1 MNKRWV
7 VGGVVVAVL
16 AVGGTVAVMAARQG
30 GQAAAGKAKPEE
42 KTLDFTAKEVVVPRN
57 QPLAG
62 SVEFSGPLVAP
73 NTAIVRAKAA
83 GTLLSLAVAEGSRV
97 SAGQKLGSVD
107 LADLNA
113 RLNER
118 QAQVEA
124 ARAQMVQAER
134 THASNQRLAE
144 QAFISPNALDSSK
157 AALDSARA
165 NLSAAQAQVETVR
178 INLREANLVA
188 PISGIVAKRHVVPG
202 EKVSNEQQIVT
213 IVDLTRLEV
222 AGSVG
227 THEVGMLRAGMPVTV
242 QVEGVAEP
250 VKGSLA
256 RIAPAAE
263 PGTRSIGVAIAIANP
278 KETLRA
284 GQYAQAH
291 VAMAEGT
298 PRMTLPVAA
307 VGTASGQEY
316 VWTIEEGKLLRRSVT
331 TGRRDEG
338 KGLVEVK
345 DGLKP
350 QAQVLAMRF
359 DNLREGAPAR
369 VVQPAAATAASAP
382 KPSSAL
388 ASVATASAN

>member
-7 VGGVVVAVL
+7 IGGVVVAVL
-16 AVGGTVAVMAARQG
+16 AIGSTVAVMAARK
-30 GQAAAGKAKPEE
+30 ANPAGEAKPDE
-42 KTLDFTAKEVVVPRN
+42 KVLDFTAKEVVAPKS

-62 SVEFSGPLVAP
+62 TVEFSGPLVAP

-83 GTLLSLAVAEGSRV
+83 GTLLNLSVQEGSRV
-97 SAGQKLGSVD
+97 TAGQRLGTVD
-107 LADLNA
+107 LADLTA

-118 QAQVEA
+118 QAMMES

-144 QAFISPNALDSSK
+144 QSFISPNALESSK
-157 AALDSARA
+157 AALDTARA
-165 NLSAAQAQVETVR
+165 NLAAAQAQAETVR
-178 INLREANLVA
+178 INLREAGLVA

-202 EKVSNEQQIVT
+202 EKVAQEQQIVT
-213 IVDLTRLEV
+213 IVDLTRLEM

-227 THEVGMLRAGMPVTV
+227 THEVGMLQPGMPVTV
-242 QVEGVAEP
+242 NVEGVAEP
-250 VKGSLA
+250 VKGNLA

-278 KETLRA
+278 KEQLRA

-291 VAMAEGT
+291 VVMPEGT
-298 PRMTLPVAA
+298 PRLTLPVAA
-307 VGTASGQEY
+307 IGTASGQEY
-316 VWTIEEGKLLRRSVT
+316 VWTIEEGKLLRRAVT
-331 TGRRDEG
+331 TGRRDEA

-345 DGLKP
+345 DGVKP

-359 DNLREGAPAR
+359 DNLREGAAAR
-369 VVQPAAATAASAP
+369 VIAPATAASAP

-388 ASVATASAN
+388 ASVATASN

>member
-7 VGGVVVAVL
+7 IGGVVVAVL
-16 AVGGTVAVMAARQG
+16 AVGGTVAGMVARKG
-30 GQAAAGKAKPEE
+30 GEDPAKAKPEE
-42 KTLDFTAKEVVVPRN
+42 KVLDFTAKEVVAPRN

-83 GTLLSLAVAEGSRV
+83 GTLLNLAVAEGSRV
-97 SAGQKLGSVD
+97 TAGQKLGSVD

-144 QAFISPNALDSSK
+144 QSFISPNALESSK

-165 NLSAAQAQVETVR
+165 NLAATQAQVETVR

-213 IVDLTRLEV
+213 IVDLTLLEV

-227 THEVGMLRAGMPVTV
+227 THEVGMLNAGMPVTV
-242 QVEGVAEP
+242 QVEGISEP

-284 GQYAQAH
+284 GQYAQAQ
-291 VAMAEGT
+291 VSMAEGT

-307 VGTASGQEY
+307 IGTASGQEY
-316 VWTIEEGKLLRRSVT
+316 VWTIEEGKLLRRAVT
-331 TGRRDEG
+331 TGRRDEA

-359 DNLREGAPAR
+359 DNLREGALAR
-369 VVQPAAATAASAP
+369 VVQPSPATAASAP

-388 ASVATASAN
+388 ASVATASTN

>member
-30 GQAAAGKAKPEE
+30 AQAGADKVKPEE

-62 SVEFSGPLVAP
+62 AVEFSGPLVAP

-278 KETLRA
+278 QEALRA

-316 VWTIEEGKLLRRSVT
+316 VWTIEDGKLLRRAVT

-338 KGLVEVK
+338 KGLIEVK

-369 VVQPAAATAASAP
+369 VVQPAPATAASAP

>member
-1 MNKRWV
+1 MNKRWMI
-7 VGGVVVAVL
+7 GGVAIAVVTIGA
-16 AVGGTVAVMAARQG
+16 TVAVMAARKAPDAKSG
-30 GQAAAGKAKPEE
+30 PAKPED
-42 KTLDFTAKEVVVPRN
+42 KVLDFTAKEVVLPKT

-73 NTAIVRAKAA
+73 NTAVVRAKAA
-83 GTLLSLAVAEGSRV
+83 GTLLNLTVQEGSRV
-97 SAGQKLGSVD
+97 TAGQKLGSVD
-107 LADLNA
+107 LADLTA

-118 QAQVEA
+118 QAMVEA

-144 QAFISPNALDSSK
+144 QAFISPNALETSK

-165 NLSAAQAQVETVR
+165 NLAAAQAQTETVR
-178 INLREANLVA
+178 INLREAGLVA

-202 EKVSNEQQIVT
+202 EKVAQEQQIVT
-213 IVDLTRLEV
+213 IVDLTKLEV

-227 THEVGMLRAGMPVTV
+227 THEVGMLQAGMPVTV
-242 QVEGVAEP
+242 QVEGVAAP
-250 VKGSLA
+250 VKGNLA

-278 KETLRA
+278 KEQLRA

-291 VAMAEGT
+291 VVMPEGT
-298 PRMTLPVAA
+298 PRLTLPVAA

-316 VWTIEEGKLLRRSVT
+316 VWTIEEGKLLRRAVT
-331 TGRRDEG
+331 TGRRDEA

-359 DNLREGAPAR
+359 DNLREGAAAR
-369 VVQPAAATAASAP
+369 VVAPAPATAASASS
-382 KPSSAL
+382 PSSAL
-388 ASVATASAN
+388 ASVATASN

>member
-16 AVGGTVAVMAARQG
+16 AVGGGAAAVMSGRKG
-30 GQAAAGKAKPEE
+30 DTPAKPED
-42 KTLDFTAKEVVVPRN
+42 KVLDFTAKEVVRPKT

-62 SVEFSGPLVAP
+62 TVEFSGPLVAP
-73 NTAIVRAKAA
+73 NTAVVRAKAS
-83 GTLLSLAVAEGSRV
+83 GTLLNLTVAEGSRV
-97 SAGQKLGSVD
+97 TAGQKLGSLD

-124 ARAQMVQAER
+124 ARAQMIQAER

-144 QAFISPNALDSSK
+144 QAFISPNALESSK

-165 NLSAAQAQVETVR
+165 NLTAAQAQTETVK

-188 PISGIVAKRHVVPG
+188 PIAGIVSKRHVVPG

-227 THEVGMLRAGMPVTV
+227 THEVGMLQAGMPVTV
-242 QVEGVAEP
+242 QVEGVAEA
-250 VKGSLA
+250 VKGNLA

-278 KETLRA
+278 KEKLRA
-284 GQYAQAH
+284 GQYAQAQ
-291 VAMAEGT
+291 VVMPEAT
-298 PRMTLPVAA
+298 PRLTLPVAA
-307 VGTASGQEY
+307 IGTASGQEY
-316 VWTIEEGKLLRRSVT
+316 VWTIEQGKLLRRSIT
-331 TGRRDEG
+331 TGRRDDAN
-338 KGLVEVK
+338 GLVEVK
-345 DGLKP
+345 DGLQP
-350 QAQVLAMRF
+350 QAQVLGMRF
-359 DNLREGAPAR
+359 DNLREGAAAR
-369 VVQPAAATAASAP
+369 VIAPAPSTAASATP
-382 KPSSAL
+382 PSSAL
-388 ASVATASAN
+388 ASVATASN

>member
-7 VGGVVVAVL
+7 IGGVVVAVL
-16 AVGGTVAVMAARQG
+16 AGGGGVALMGARKGNAA
-30 GQAAAGKAKPEE
+30 QAQTKPED
-42 KTLDFTAKEVVVPRN
+42 KTLDFTAKEVVLPRN

-62 SVEFSGPLVAP
+62 TVEFSGPLVAP

-83 GTLLSLAVAEGSRV
+83 GTLLNLTVQEGSRV
-97 SAGQKLGSVD
+97 TAGQKLGSVD

-124 ARAQMVQAER
+124 ARAMMVQAER

-144 QAFISPNALDSSK
+144 QQFISPNALETSK

-165 NLSAAQAQVETVR
+165 NFTAAQAQAETVR
-178 INLREANLVA
+178 INLREAGLLA

-227 THEVGMLRAGMPVTV
+227 THEVGMLSPGMPVTV
-242 QVEGVAEP
+242 QVEGVVQP
-250 VKGSLA
+250 VKGNLA

-278 KETLRA
+278 KEMLRA
-284 GQYAQAH
+284 GQYASAQ
-291 VAMAEGT
+291 VVMPEGA

-316 VWTIEEGKLLRRSVT
+316 VWMIEQGKLLRRAIT
-331 TGRRDEG
+331 TGRRDEA

-369 VVQPAAATAASAP
+369 VIVPAPATAASAAS
-382 KPSSAL
+382 PSSAL
-388 ASVATASAN
+388 ASVATASTN

>member
-7 VGGVVVAVL
+7 IGGVVVAVL
-16 AVGGTVAVMAARQG
+16 ALGGGAAAVMAGRKG
-30 GQAAAGKAKPEE
+30 GDKPEGKPE
-42 KTLDFTAKEVVVPRN
+42 DKVLDFTAKEVVLPRT
-57 QPLAG
+57 QSLAG
-62 SVEFSGPLVAP
+62 TVEFSGPLVAP
-73 NTAIVRAKAA
+73 NTAVVRAKAA
-83 GTLLSLAVAEGSRV
+83 GTLLNLTVAEGSRV
-97 SAGQKLGSVD
+97 TAGQKLGSVD

-124 ARAQMVQAER
+124 ARAQLVQAER

-144 QAFISPNALDSSK
+144 QSFISPNALESSK

-165 NLSAAQAQVETVR
+165 NLTAAQAQTETVK

-227 THEVGMLRAGMPVTV
+227 THEVGMLQAGMPVTV
-242 QVEGVAEP
+242 QVEGVVEP

-278 KETLRA
+278 KERLRA
-284 GQYAQAH
+284 GQYAQAQ
-291 VAMAEGT
+291 VVMPEAT
-298 PRMTLPVAA
+298 PRLTLPVAA

-316 VWTIEEGKLLRRSVT
+316 VWTIEQGKLLRRTIT
-331 TGRRDEG
+331 TGRRDDA
-338 KGLVEVK
+338 KGVIEVK
-345 DGLKP
+345 DGLQP

-359 DNLREGAPAR
+359 DNLREGAAAR
-369 VVQPAAATAASAP
+369 VLAPAPSTAASASA
-382 KPSSAL
+382 PSSAL
-388 ASVATASAN
+388 ASVATASN

>member
-16 AVGGTVAVMAARQG
+16 AVGGTVAVMAGRQG
-30 GQAAAGKAKPEE
+30 GNPAEAKPAE
-42 KTLDFTAKEVVVPRN
+42 KALDFTAREVVLPRQ

-62 SVEFSGPLVAP
+62 VIEFSGPLVAP
-73 NTAIVRAKAA
+73 DTAIVRAKAA
-83 GTLLSLAVAEGSRV
+83 GTLLALAVAEGSRV

-144 QAFISPNALDSSK
+144 QAFISPNALESSK

-165 NLSAAQAQVETVR
+165 NLAAAQAQVETVR

-188 PISGIVAKRHVVPG
+188 PIAGIVAKRHVVPG
-202 EKVSNEQQIVT
+202 EKVANEQPIVT
-213 IVDLTRLEV
+213 IVDLRTLEV

-227 THEVGMLRAGMPVTV
+227 THEVGALKPGMPVTV

-263 PGTRSIGVAIAIANP
+263 AGTRSIGVAIAIANP

-284 GQYAQAH
+284 GQYAQAR
-291 VAMAEGT
+291 VATGEGASLL
-298 PRMTLPVAA
+298 TLPVAA
-307 VGTASGQEY
+307 VGSASGQDY
-316 VWTIEEGKLLRRSVT
+316 VWIIEEGKLMRRAVT
-331 TGRRDEG
+331 TGRRDEA

-345 DGLKP
+345 EGIKP

-359 DNLREGAPAR
+359 DNLREGALAR
-369 VVQPAAATAASAP
+369 VLPPAGATAASAP
-382 KPSSAL
+382 TASPL
-388 ASVATASAN
+388 ASVATATTR

>member
-16 AVGGTVAVMAARQG
+16 AVGGTVAGVASRQG
-30 GQAAAGKAKPEE
+30 GADPAKAKPEE
-42 KTLDFTAKEVVVPRN
+42 KVLDFTAKEVVLPRN

-73 NTAIVRAKAA
+73 NTAIVRAKAS
-83 GTLLSLAVAEGSRV
+83 GTLLNLAVAEGSRV
-97 SAGQKLGSVD
+97 VAGQKLGAVD

-144 QAFISPNALDSSK
+144 QSFISPNALESSK

-165 NLSAAQAQVETVR
+165 NLAAAQAQVETVR

-213 IVDLTRLEV
+213 IVDLTKLEV

-227 THEVGMLRAGMPVTV
+227 THEVGMLQAGMPVTV
-242 QVEGVAEP
+242 QVEGVSEP

-278 KETLRA
+278 KEALRA
-284 GQYAQAH
+284 GQYAQAR
-291 VAMAEGT
+291 VSMAEGT
-298 PRMTLPVAA
+298 PRMTVPVAA
-307 VGTASGQEY
+307 IGTASGQEY
-316 VWTIEEGKLLRRSVT
+316 VWTIEEGKLLRRAVT
-331 TGRRDEG
+331 TGRRDEA

-359 DNLREGAPAR
+359 DNLREGASAR
-369 VVQPAAATAASAP
+369 VVPPAPATAASAP
-382 KPSSAL
+382 RPASAL
-388 ASVATASAN
+388 ASVATAATN

>member
-30 GQAAAGKAKPEE
+30 GQAGADKVKPEE

-62 SVEFSGPLVAP
+62 AVEFSGPLVAP

-278 KETLRA
+278 QETLRA

-316 VWTIEEGKLLRRSVT
+316 VWTIEDGKLLRRAVT

-338 KGLVEVK
+338 KGLIEVK

-369 VVQPAAATAASAP
+369 VVQPAPATAASAP

>member
-1 MNKRWV
+1 MNKRWLIA
-7 VGGVVVAVL
+7 GVVVAAL
-16 AVGGTVAVMAARQG
+16 AVGGTVAVMAARKG
-30 GQAAAGKAKPEE
+30 GTGDAKPQD
-42 KTLDFTAKEVVVPRN
+42 KVLDFTAKEVVLPKS

-62 SVEFSGPLVAP
+62 TVQFSGPLVAP
-73 NTAIVRAKAA
+73 NTAIVRSKAA
-83 GTLLSLAVAEGSRV
+83 GTLLDLTVQEGSRV
-97 SAGQKLGSVD
+97 RTGQKLGTVD

-144 QAFISPNALDSSK
+144 QHFISPNALESSK

-165 NLSAAQAQVETVR
+165 NLAAAQAQTDTVR
-178 INLREANLVA
+178 INLREAALVA

-202 EKVSNEQQIVT
+202 EKVANEQQIVT

-227 THEVGMLRAGMPVTV
+227 THEVGMLQAGMPVTV
-242 QVEGVAEP
+242 QVEGVPEP

-263 PGTRSIGVAIAIANP
+263 PGTRSIGVAITIANP
-278 KETLRA
+278 KEQLRA
-284 GQYAQAH
+284 GQYAQAQ
-291 VAMAEGT
+291 VVLPEGAAGL
-298 PRMTLPVAA
+298 TLPVAA
-307 VGTASGQEY
+307 IATASGQEY
-316 VWTIEEGKLLRRSVT
+316 VWTIEQGKLLRRAVT
-331 TGRRDEG
+331 TGRRDVA
-338 KGLVEVK
+338 KGVIEVK

-369 VVQPAAATAASAP
+369 VMGAGTAPAVAASAASP
-382 KPSSAL
+382 TSAL
-388 ASVATASAN
+388 TSVATASN

>member
-7 VGGVVVAVL
+7 IGGVVVAAL
-16 AVGGTVAVMAARQG
+16 ATGGAVAVMARKG
-30 GQAAAGKAKPEE
+30 GSPGDAKPED
-42 KTLDFTAKEVVVPRN
+42 KVLDFTAKEVVLPKS

-62 SVEFSGPLVAP
+62 TVEFSGPLVAP
-73 NTAIVRAKAA
+73 NTAVVRAKAA
-83 GTLLSLAVAEGSRV
+83 GTLLNLTVAEGSRV
-97 SAGQKLGSVD
+97 TAGQKLGTVD

-144 QAFISPNALDSSK
+144 QQFISPNALESSK

-165 NLSAAQAQVETVR
+165 NLAAAQAQTETVR
-178 INLREANLVA
+178 INLREAGLVA

-213 IVDLTRLEV
+213 IVDLTQLEM

-227 THEVGMLRAGMPVTV
+227 THEVGVLQAGMPVTV
-242 QVEGVAEP
+242 QVEGVAEA
-250 VKGSLA
+250 VNGKLA

-278 KETLRA
+278 KERLRA

-291 VAMAEGT
+291 VVMPEAT
-298 PRMTLPVAA
+298 PRLTLPVAA
-307 VGTASGQEY
+307 IGTASGQEY
-316 VWTIEEGKLLRRSVT
+316 VWTIEQGKLLRRAVT
-331 TGRRDEG
+331 TGRRDEA

-345 DGLKP
+345 DGLQP

-359 DNLREGAPAR
+359 DNLREGASARIVAPA
-369 VVQPAAATAASAP
+369 PATAGSAASP
-382 KPSSAL
+382 TSAL
-388 ASVATASAN
+388 ASVATASN

>member
-1 MNKRWV
+1 MNKRWMI
-7 VGGVVVAVL
+7 GGVAIAVVTIGA
-16 AVGGTVAVMAARQG
+16 TMAVMAARKAPDAKG
-30 GQAAAGKAKPEE
+30 GPAKPED
-42 KTLDFTAKEVVVPRN
+42 KVLDFTAKEVVLPKT

-62 SVEFSGPLVAP
+62 SIEFSGPLVAP
-73 NTAIVRAKAA
+73 NTAVVRAKAA
-83 GTLLSLAVAEGSRV
+83 GTLLNLTVQEGSRV
-97 SAGQKLGSVD
+97 SAGQKLGTVD
-107 LADLNA
+107 LADLTA

-118 QAQVEA
+118 QAMVEA

-144 QAFISPNALDSSK
+144 QAFISPNALETSK

-165 NLSAAQAQVETVR
+165 NLAAAQAQTETVK
-178 INLREANLVA
+178 INLREAGLVA

-202 EKVSNEQQIVT
+202 EKVSQEQQIVT
-213 IVDLTRLEV
+213 IVDLTKLEV

-227 THEVGMLRAGMPVTV
+227 THEVGMLQAGMPVTV
-242 QVEGVAEP
+242 QVEGVAAP

-278 KETLRA
+278 KEQLRA

-291 VAMAEGT
+291 VVMPEGT
-298 PRMTLPVAA
+298 PRLTLPVSA
-307 VGTASGQEY
+307 VGTASGQEF
-316 VWTIEEGKLLRRSVT
+316 VWTIEEGKLLRRAVT
-331 TGRRDEG
+331 TGRRDEA

-345 DGLKP
+345 DGIKP

-359 DNLREGAPAR
+359 DNLREGASAR
-369 VVQPAAATAASAP
+369 VVSPAPATAGSAAS
-382 KPSSAL
+382 PSSAL
-388 ASVATASAN
+388 ASVATASN

>member
-1 MNKRWV
+1 MNKRWMI
-7 VGGVVVAVL
+7 GGVAVAVL
-16 AVGGTVAVMAARQG
+16 ATGGAVAVMAGKSGPEPASAK
-30 GQAAAGKAKPEE
+30 AADKV
-42 KTLDFTAKEVVVPRN
+42 LDFTTKEVVLPRT

-62 SVEFSGPLVAP
+62 TVAFSGPLVAP
-73 NTAIVRAKAA
+73 NTAVVRAKAS
-83 GTLLSLAVAEGSRV
+83 GTLLGLEVQEGSRV
-97 SAGQKLGSVD
+97 TAGQRLGTLD

-118 QAQVEA
+118 QAQVES
-124 ARAQMVQAER
+124 ARAQLVQAER

-144 QAFISPNALDSSK
+144 QQFISPIALESSK

-165 NLSAAQAQVETVR
+165 NLAAAQAQVDTVR
-178 INLREANLVA
+178 INLREAALVA

-202 EKVSNEQQIVT
+202 EKVATEQQIVT
-213 IVDLTRLEV
+213 IVDLSKLEV

-227 THEVGMLRAGMPVTV
+227 THEVGMLQPGMPVTV

-284 GQYAQAH
+284 GQYAQAQ
-291 VAMAEGT
+291 VVLAEGM
-298 PRMTLPVAA
+298 PRLTLPVAA
-307 VGTASGQEY
+307 IGTASGQEY
-316 VWTIEEGKLLRRSVT
+316 VWTIEQGKLLRRAVT
-331 TGRRDEG
+331 TGRRDDA

-345 DGLKP
+345 EGLPP

-359 DNLREGAPAR
+359 DNLREGAAAR
-369 VVQPAAATAASAP
+369 VVAPVPATAASAAS
-382 KPSSAL
+382 PSSAL
-388 ASVATASAN
+388 ASVATASN

>member
-7 VGGVVVAVL
+7 IGGVVVAVL
-16 AVGGTVAVMAARQG
+16 AVGGTVAVMAARKG
-30 GQAAAGKAKPEE
+30 GQAAADKAKPED
-42 KTLDFTAKEVVVPRN
+42 KTLDFTAKEVVLPKN

-62 SVEFSGPLVAP
+62 AVEFSGPLVAP
-73 NTAIVRAKAA
+73 NTAVVRAKAA

-107 LADLNA
+107 LADLTA

-124 ARAQMVQAER
+124 ARAQTVQAER

-144 QAFISPNALDSSK
+144 QAFISPNALESSK

-165 NLSAAQAQVETVR
+165 NLAAAQAQVETVR

-213 IVDLTRLEV
+213 IVDLTKLEV

-227 THEVGMLRAGMPVTV
+227 THEVGMLHAGMPVTV
-242 QVEGVAEP
+242 QVEGVVEP

-278 KETLRA
+278 KESLRA
-284 GQYAQAH
+284 GQYAQAK
-291 VAMAEGT
+291 VAMTEGT

-307 VGTASGQEY
+307 IGTASGQEY
-316 VWTIEEGKLLRRSVT
+316 VWTIEEGKLLRRAVT
-331 TGRRDEG
+331 TGRRDEA

-350 QAQVLAMRF
+350 HAQVLAMRF
-359 DNLREGAPAR
+359 DNLREGASAR
-369 VVQPAAATAASAP
+369 VLSPAPATAASAP
-382 KPSSAL
+382 KPASAL
-388 ASVATASAN
+388 ASVATAIN

>member
-7 VGGVVVAVL
+7 IGGVVVAVL
-16 AVGGTVAVMAARQG
+16 AAGGAMAVMARKSGAPG
-30 GQAAAGKAKPEE
+30 DAKPEE
-42 KTLDFTAKEVVVPRN
+42 KVLDFTAKEIVLPKT
-57 QPLAG
+57 QALAG

-73 NTAIVRAKAA
+73 NTAVVRAKAA
-83 GTLLSLAVAEGSRV
+83 GTLLALSVQEGSRV
-97 SAGQKLGSVD
+97 TAGQKLGTVD

-144 QAFISPNALDSSK
+144 QHFISPNALESSK

-165 NLSAAQAQVETVR
+165 NLAAAQAQTDTVR
-178 INLREANLVA
+178 INLREAALLA

-202 EKVSNEQQIVT
+202 EKVANEQQIVT
-213 IVDLTRLEV
+213 IIDLTRLEV
-222 AGSVG
+222 AGGVG
-227 THEVGMLRAGMPVTV
+227 THEVGMLQAGMPVTV

-263 PGTRSIGVAIAIANP
+263 PGTRSIGVAIAIPNS

-284 GQYAQAH
+284 GQYAQAK
-291 VAMAEGT
+291 VVLAETT
-298 PRMTLPVAA
+298 PRLTLPVAA
-307 VGTASGQEY
+307 IGTASGQEY
-316 VWTIEEGKLLRRSVT
+316 VWTIEQGKLLRRAVT
-331 TGRRDEG
+331 TGRRDSAQ
-338 KGLVEVK
+338 GLVEVK
-345 DGLKP
+345 DGLQP

-359 DNLREGAPAR
+359 DNLREGQSARVIAPA
-369 VVQPAAATAASAP
+369 PATAASAAS
-382 KPSSAL
+382 PSSSL
-388 ASVATASAN
+388 ASVATASN

>member
-7 VGGVVVAVL
+7 IAGVVVAVL
-16 AVGGTVAVMAARQG
+16 AVGGTVAVMAARKG
-30 GQAAAGKAKPEE
+30 TPAGNGKPEE
-42 KTLDFTAKEVVVPRN
+42 KVLDFTAKEVVAPKS
-57 QPLAG
+57 QALAG
-62 SVEFSGPLVAP
+62 MVEFSGPLVAP
-73 NTAIVRAKAA
+73 NTAVVRAKAA
-83 GTLLSLAVAEGSRV
+83 GTLLNLAVQEGSRV
-97 SAGQKLGSVD
+97 TAGQRLGTVD
-107 LADLNA
+107 LADLTA

-118 QAQVEA
+118 QALMES
-124 ARAQMVQAER
+124 ARAQLVQAER

-144 QAFISPNALDSSK
+144 QSFISPNALESSK
-157 AALDSARA
+157 AALDTARA
-165 NLSAAQAQVETVR
+165 NLAAAQAQTETVR
-178 INLREANLVA
+178 INLREAGLVA

-202 EKVSNEQQIVT
+202 EKVAQEQQIVT

-227 THEVGMLRAGMPVTV
+227 THEVGMLQPGMPVTV

-263 PGTRSIGVAIAIANP
+263 PGTRSIGVAIAIDNP
-278 KETLRA
+278 KERLRA

-291 VAMAEGT
+291 VVMPEDA
-298 PRMTLPVAA
+298 PRLTLPVAA
-307 VGTASGQEY
+307 IGTASGQEY
-316 VWTIEEGKLLRRSVT
+316 VWTIEDGKLLRRAVT
-331 TGRRDEG
+331 TGRRDEA

-345 DGLKP
+345 DGVKP

-369 VVQPAAATAASAP
+369 VIAPATAASAP
-382 KPSSAL
+382 KPSSAAL
-388 ASVATASAN
+388 ASVATASN

>member
-16 AVGGTVAVMAARQG
+16 ALGGGAAAVMTGRKG
-30 GQAAAGKAKPEE
+30 GDKPDAKPED
-42 KTLDFTAKEVVVPRN
+42 KVLDFTAKEVVMPRT

-73 NTAIVRAKAA
+73 NTAVVRAKAA
-83 GTLLSLAVAEGSRV
+83 GTLLNLAVAEGSRV
-97 SAGQKLGSVD
+97 TAGQKLGSVD

-124 ARAQMVQAER
+124 ARAQLVQAER

-144 QAFISPNALDSSK
+144 QSFISPNALESSK

-165 NLSAAQAQVETVR
+165 NLTAAQAQTETVK

-213 IVDLTRLEV
+213 IVDLTKLEM

-227 THEVGMLRAGMPVTV
+227 THEVGMLQAGMPVTV
-242 QVEGVAEP
+242 HVEGVAEA
-250 VKGSLA
+250 VKGNLA

-278 KETLRA
+278 KEQLRA
-284 GQYAQAH
+284 GQYAQAQ

-298 PRMTLPVAA
+298 PRLTLPVAA
-307 VGTASGQEY
+307 IGTASGQEY
-316 VWTIEEGKLLRRSVT
+316 VWTIEQGKLLRRSVT
-331 TGRRDEG
+331 TGRRDDA

-345 DGLKP
+345 EGVKP
-350 QAQVLAMRF
+350 EAQVLAMRF
-359 DNLREGAPAR
+359 DNLREGAAAR
-369 VVQPAAATAASAP
+369 VVAPAPSTAASAS

-388 ASVATASAN
+388 ASVATASN

>member
-7 VGGVVVAVL
+7 IGGVVVAVL
-16 AVGGTVAVMAARQG
+16 ATGGAVAVV
-30 GQAAAGKAKPEE
+30 AGKGGSTPAGGKPDE
-42 KTLDFTAKEVVVPRN
+42 KVLDFTAKEVVLPKA

-62 SVEFSGPLVAP
+62 TVEFSGPLVAP
-73 NTAIVRAKAA
+73 NTAVVRAKAA
-83 GTLLSLAVAEGSRV
+83 GTLLNLTVAEGSRV
-97 SAGQKLGSVD
+97 TAGQKLGTVD

-124 ARAQMVQAER
+124 ARAQLVQAER

-144 QAFISPNALDSSK
+144 QQFISPNALESSK

-165 NLSAAQAQVETVR
+165 NLAAAQAQTETVR
-178 INLREANLVA
+178 INLREAGLVA

-213 IVDLTRLEV
+213 IVDLTQLEM

-227 THEVGMLRAGMPVTV
+227 THEVGMLQSGMPVTV

-250 VKGSLA
+250 VKGKLA

-263 PGTRSIGVAIAIANP
+263 PGTRSIGVAIALANP
-278 KETLRA
+278 TEQLRA
-284 GQYAQAH
+284 GQYAQAQ
-291 VAMAEGT
+291 VMMPEGA
-298 PRMTLPVAA
+298 PRLTLPVAA
-307 VGTASGQEY
+307 VGSASGQEY
-316 VWTIEEGKLLRRSVT
+316 VWTIEQGKLLRRAVT
-331 TGRRDEG
+331 TGRRDDA

-345 DGLKP
+345 DGLAP

-369 VVQPAAATAASAP
+369 IVAPAAPTAASAASP
-382 KPSSAL
+382 TSAL
-388 ASVATASAN
+388 ASVATAAN

>member
-7 VGGVVVAVL
+7 IGGVVVAVL
-16 AVGGTVAVMAARQG
+16 ALGGGAAAVMAGRKG
-30 GQAAAGKAKPEE
+30 GDKPDAKPED
-42 KTLDFTAKEVVVPRN
+42 KVLDFTTKEVVVPRT

-62 SVEFSGPLVAP
+62 MVEFSGPLVAP
-73 NTAIVRAKAA
+73 NTAVVRAKAA
-83 GTLLSLAVAEGSRV
+83 GTLLNLTVAEGSRV
-97 SAGQKLGSVD
+97 TAGQKLGAVD

-144 QAFISPNALDSSK
+144 QSFISPNALESSK

-165 NLSAAQAQVETVR
+165 NLTAAQAQTETVK

-213 IVDLTRLEV
+213 IVDLTKLEM

-227 THEVGMLRAGMPVTV
+227 THEVGMLQAGMPVTV
-242 QVEGVAEP
+242 QVEGVADP
-250 VKGSLA
+250 VKGNLA

-278 KETLRA
+278 KEKLRA

-298 PRMTLPVAA
+298 PRLTLPVAA
-307 VGTASGQEY
+307 IGTASGQEY
-316 VWTIEEGKLLRRSVT
+316 VWTIEQGKLLRRSVT
-331 TGRRDEG
+331 TGRRDEAR
-338 KGLVEVK
+338 GLVEVK
-345 DGLKP
+345 DGVKP
-350 QAQVLAMRF
+350 EAQVLAMRF
-359 DNLREGAPAR
+359 DNLREGAAAR
-369 VVQPAAATAASAP
+369 VIAPVPSTAASAA

-388 ASVATASAN
+388 ASVATASN

>member
-7 VGGVVVAVL
+7 IGGVAVAVL
-16 AVGGTVAVMAARQG
+16 ATGGAVAVMAGKSGPAP
-30 GQAAAGKAKPEE
+30 AAAKAEDKV
-42 KTLDFTAKEVVVPRN
+42 LDFTTKEVVLPRT

-62 SVEFSGPLVAP
+62 TVAFSGPLVAP
-73 NTAIVRAKAA
+73 NTAVVRAKAA
-83 GTLLSLAVAEGSRV
+83 GTLLGLDVQEGSRV
-97 SAGQKLGSVD
+97 SAGQRLGTVD

-118 QAQVEA
+118 QAQVES
-124 ARAQMVQAER
+124 ARAQLVQAER

-144 QAFISPNALDSSK
+144 QQFISPIALESSK

-165 NLSAAQAQVETVR
+165 NLAAAQAQVDTVR
-178 INLREANLVA
+178 INLREAALVA

-202 EKVSNEQQIVT
+202 EKVATEQQIVT
-213 IVDLTRLEV
+213 IVDLSKLEV

-227 THEVGMLRAGMPVTV
+227 THEVGMLHAGMPVTV

-263 PGTRSIGVAIAIANP
+263 PGSRSIGVAIAIANP

-284 GQYAQAH
+284 GQYAQAQ
-291 VAMAEGT
+291 VVLAEGA
-298 PRMTLPVAA
+298 PRLTVPVAA
-307 VGTASGQEY
+307 IGTASGQEY
-316 VWTIEEGKLLRRSVT
+316 VWTIEQGKLLRRAVT
-331 TGRRDEG
+331 TGRRDDA

-345 DGLKP
+345 DGLPP

-359 DNLREGAPAR
+359 DNLREGAAAR
-369 VVQPAAATAASAP
+369 VVAPVPATAASAAS
-382 KPSSAL
+382 PSSAL
-388 ASVATASAN
+388 ASVATASN

>member
-16 AVGGTVAVMAARQG
+16 ALGGGAAAVMAGRQG
-30 GQAAAGKAKPEE
+30 GDKPDAKPED
-42 KTLDFTAKEVVVPRN
+42 TVLDFTAKEVVTPRT

-73 NTAIVRAKAA
+73 NTAVVRAKAA
-83 GTLLSLAVAEGSRV
+83 GTLLNLTVAEGSRV
-97 SAGQKLGSVD
+97 TAGQKLGSVD

-144 QAFISPNALDSSK
+144 QSFISPNALESSK

-165 NLSAAQAQVETVR
+165 NLTAAQAQTETVR

-213 IVDLTRLEV
+213 IVDLTKLEM

-227 THEVGMLRAGMPVTV
+227 THEVGMLQAGMAVTV
-242 QVEGVAEP
+242 QVEGVAEA

-278 KETLRA
+278 KEKLRA
-284 GQYAQAH
+284 GQYAQAQ

-298 PRMTLPVAA
+298 PRLTLPVAA
-307 VGTASGQEY
+307 IGTASGQEY
-316 VWTIEEGKLLRRSVT
+316 VWTIEQGKLLRRSVT
-331 TGRRDEG
+331 TGRRDEAR
-338 KGLVEVK
+338 GLVEVK
-345 DGLKP
+345 DGVKP
-350 QAQVLAMRF
+350 EAQVLAMRF
-359 DNLREGAPAR
+359 DNLREGAAAR
-369 VVQPAAATAASAP
+369 VIAPAPSTAASAA

-388 ASVATASAN
+388 ASVATASN

>member
-7 VGGVVVAVL
+7 IGGVVVAVL
-16 AVGGTVAVMAARQG
+16 ALGGGAAAVMASRKG
-30 GQAAAGKAKPEE
+30 GDKPDAKPED
-42 KTLDFTAKEVVVPRN
+42 KVLDFTAKEVVMPRT

-62 SVEFSGPLVAP
+62 TVEFSGPLVAP
-73 NTAIVRAKAA
+73 NTAVVRAKAA
-83 GTLLSLAVAEGSRV
+83 GTLLSLTVAEGSRV
-97 SAGQKLGSVD
+97 TAGQKLGSVD

-144 QAFISPNALDSSK
+144 QSFISPNALESSK

-165 NLSAAQAQVETVR
+165 NLTAAQAQTETVK

-213 IVDLTRLEV
+213 IVDLTKLEM

-227 THEVGMLRAGMPVTV
+227 THEVGMLQAGMPVTV
-242 QVEGVAEP
+242 TVEGVAEP
-250 VKGSLA
+250 VKGNLA

-263 PGTRSIGVAIAIANP
+263 PGTRSIANP

-284 GQYAQAH
+284 GQYAQAQ
-291 VAMAEGT
+291 VVMPEGA

-316 VWTIEEGKLLRRSVT
+316 VWTIEQGKLLRRSVT
-331 TGRRDEG
+331 TGRRDDA

-345 DGLKP
+345 DGVKP
-350 QAQVLAMRF
+350 EAQVLAMRF
-359 DNLREGAPAR
+359 DNLREGAAAR
-369 VVQPAAATAASAP
+369 VVAPAPSTAASAA

-388 ASVATASAN
+388 ASVATASN

>member
-16 AVGGTVAVMAARQG
+16 AAGGSTVAVMASKG
-30 GQAAAGKAKPEE
+30 GNDAAKAKPEE
-42 KTLDFTAKEVVVPRN
+42 KTLDFTAKEVVAPKN

-83 GTLLSLAVAEGSRV
+83 GTLLNLTVAEGSRV
-97 SAGQKLGSVD
+97 TAGQRLGAVD

-144 QAFISPNALDSSK
+144 QSFISPNALESSK

-165 NLSAAQAQVETVR
+165 NLAATQAQVETVR

-213 IVDLTRLEV
+213 IVDLTKLEV

-227 THEVGMLRAGMPVTV
+227 THEVGMLHAGMPVTV
-242 QVEGVAEP
+242 QVEGVVEP

-278 KETLRA
+278 KESLRA
-284 GQYAQAH
+284 GQYAQAQ
-291 VAMAEGT
+291 VSLAEGT
-298 PRMTLPVAA
+298 PRLTLPVSAI
-307 VGTASGQEY
+307 GTASGQEY
-316 VWTIEEGKLLRRSVT
+316 VWTIEEGKLLRRAVT
-331 TGRRDEG
+331 TGRRDEA

-345 DGLKP
+345 DGIKP

-359 DNLREGAPAR
+359 DNLREGALAR
-369 VVQPAAATAASAP
+369 IVQPAPATAASAP

-388 ASVATASAN
+388 ASVATASTN

>member
-7 VGGVVVAVL
+7 IGGVVVAVL
-16 AVGGTVAVMAARQG
+16 AVGGTVAAVSARKG
-30 GQAAAGKAKPEE
+30 GEKSDTKPED
-42 KTLDFTAKEVVVPRN
+42 KVLDFTTKEVVLPKS

-62 SVEFSGPLVAP
+62 AIEFSGPLVAP
-73 NTAIVRAKAA
+73 NTAVVRAKAA
-83 GTLLSLAVAEGSRV
+83 GTLLNLTVAEGSRV
-97 SAGQKLGSVD
+97 TAGQKLGTLD

-124 ARAQMVQAER
+124 ARAQLVQAER

-144 QAFISPNALDSSK
+144 QSFISPNALESSK

-165 NLSAAQAQVETVR
+165 NLTAAQAQTETVK
-178 INLREANLVA
+178 INLREAGLVA

-213 IVDLTRLEV
+213 IVDLTKLEV

-227 THEVGMLRAGMPVTV
+227 THEVGMLQPGMAVTV

-278 KETLRA
+278 KEKLRA
-284 GQYAQAH
+284 GQYAQAQ
-291 VAMAEGT
+291 VVMPEAT
-298 PRMTLPVAA
+298 PRLTLPVAA
-307 VGTASGQEY
+307 VATASGQEY
-316 VWTIEEGKLLRRSVT
+316 VWTIEQGKLLRRSIT
-331 TGRRDEG
+331 TGRRDDG

-345 DGLKP
+345 DGLQP

-359 DNLREGAPAR
+359 DNLREGAAAR
-369 VVQPAAATAASAP
+369 VIAPAPATAASAAS
-382 KPSSAL
+382 PSSAL
-388 ASVATASAN
+388 ASVATASN

>member
-7 VGGVVVAVL
+7 IGGVVVAAL
-16 AVGGTVAVMAARQG
+16 ATGGAVAVMARKG
-30 GQAAAGKAKPEE
+30 GSPSEAKPED
-42 KTLDFTAKEVVVPRN
+42 KVLDFTAKEVVLPKS

-62 SVEFSGPLVAP
+62 TVEFSGPLVAP
-73 NTAIVRAKAA
+73 NTAVVRAKAA
-83 GTLLSLAVAEGSRV
+83 GTLLNLTVAEGSRV
-97 SAGQKLGSVD
+97 AAGQKLGSVD

-124 ARAQMVQAER
+124 ARAQLVQAER

-144 QAFISPNALDSSK
+144 QQFISPNALESSK

-165 NLSAAQAQVETVR
+165 NLAAAQAQTETVR
-178 INLREANLVA
+178 INLREAGLVA

-213 IVDLTRLEV
+213 IVDLTQLEM

-227 THEVGMLRAGMPVTV
+227 THEVGMLQSGMPVTV

-250 VKGSLA
+250 VKGKLA

-278 KETLRA
+278 KEQLRA
-284 GQYAQAH
+284 GQYAQAQ
-291 VAMAEGT
+291 VVMAEAT
-298 PRMTLPVAA
+298 PRLTLPVAA
-307 VGTASGQEY
+307 VGSASGQEY
-316 VWTIEEGKLLRRSVT
+316 VWTIEQGKLLRRAVT
-331 TGRRDEG
+331 TGRRDDA

-345 DGLKP
+345 DGLAP

-359 DNLREGAPAR
+359 DNLREGASARIVAPA
-369 VVQPAAATAASAP
+369 PAAAGSAAS
-382 KPSSAL
+382 PSSAL
-388 ASVATASAN
+388 ASVATASN

>member
-7 VGGVVVAVL
+7 IGGVVVAVL
-16 AVGGTVAVMAARQG
+16 ALGGGAAAVMASRKG
-30 GQAAAGKAKPEE
+30 GDKPDAKPED
-42 KTLDFTAKEVVVPRN
+42 KVLDFTAKEVVMPRT

-62 SVEFSGPLVAP
+62 TVEFSGPLVAP
-73 NTAIVRAKAA
+73 NTAVVRAKAA
-83 GTLLSLAVAEGSRV
+83 GTLLSLTVTEGSRV
-97 SAGQKLGSVD
+97 TAGQKLGSVD

-144 QAFISPNALDSSK
+144 QSFISPNALESSK

-165 NLSAAQAQVETVR
+165 NLTAAQAQTETVR

-188 PISGIVAKRHVVPG
+188 PISGIVSKRHVVPG

-213 IVDLTRLEV
+213 IVDLTKLEM

-227 THEVGMLRAGMPVTV
+227 THEVGMLQAGMPVTV

-250 VKGSLA
+250 VKGNLA

-278 KETLRA
+278 KEKLRA
-284 GQYAQAH
+284 GQYAQAL

-298 PRMTLPVAA
+298 PRLTLPVAA
-307 VGTASGQEY
+307 IGTASGQEY
-316 VWTIEEGKLLRRSVT
+316 VWTIEAGKLLRRSVT
-331 TGRRDEG
+331 TGRRDDA

-345 DGLKP
+345 EGVKP
-350 QAQVLAMRF
+350 EAQVLAMRF
-359 DNLREGAPAR
+359 DNLREGAAAR
-369 VVQPAAATAASAP
+369 VVAPAPSAAASAS

-388 ASVATASAN
+388 ASVATASN